1 MAHRTDAKP
10 RIAVVD
16 DEKDFSWLVCRW
28 LRPSYR
34 TVAFESAEE
43 LLADGAEG
51 AADLIVTD
59 VRMPG
64 LDGYQLCDR
73 LRGDARYANV
83 PVLFLT
89 GLDPRDGLFKA
100 ADAGGSAYLVKPIE
114 RRDLIEQIEKLLDTR
129 AL

>member
-1 MAHRTDAKP
+1 MGHRTDAKP

-28 LRPSYR
+28 LKPSYQA
-34 TVAFESAEE
+34 VAFGSAEE
-43 LLADGAEG
+43 LLAADGEDP
-51 AADLIVTD
+51 ADLIVTD

-64 LDGYQLCDR
+64 VDGYQLCDL
-73 LRGDARYANV
+73 LRGHPRYANV

-100 ADAGGSAYLVKPIE
+100 ADAGGSAYLIKPIE
-114 RRDLIEQIEKLLDTR
+114 RRDLIEQIEKLLDDR
-129 AL
+129 AF

>member
-1 MAHRTDAKP
+1 MRQRNDAKP

-16 DEKDFSWLVCRW
+16 DERDFGWLVCRW
-28 LRPSYR
+28 LKPSYR
-34 TVAFESAEE
+34 AVAFESAEE
-43 LLADGAEG
+43 LLGSDGEA
-51 AADLIVTD
+51 AADLVVTD

-64 LDGYQLCDR
+64 VDGIQLCDR
-73 LRGDARYANV
+73 LRGDPRYANV

-89 GLDPRDGLFKA
+89 GLDPRDGLLRA

-114 RRDLIEQIEKLLDTR
+114 RRDLLEQIEKLLDTR